1 MAGEVAWTP
10 AQLMPK
16 NMLAKRNR
24 TAMPVNWNKE
34 FDTRPFEIVAPSHWT
49 APVVFNSPHSGA
61 RYPAAFLALSR
72 LDPVALRKSEDCHI
86 DELFACATDLGA
98 PLLKAHF
105 PRAYLDVNREPYELD
120 PRMFREELPGYANT
134 VSMRVTA
141 GLGTVP
147 RIVCEGEEIYR
158 LPLRLDEV
166 LQRIE
171 TIYRAY
177 HRTLSSLAAQV
188 HDSFGAVL
196 LIDCHSMPSSAA
208 TLVSANESLVDI
220 VLGDRHGAAC
230 GEPITAL
237 LEDLLR
243 AQGLKVVRNKPYA
256 GGFITQTHGNPLTGR
271 HALQIEI
278 NRALY
283 MSERT
288 FEPTGNFEPLKTV
301 LRLALQSLLG
311 EIDDMLKPMRLAAE

>member
-1 MAGEVAWTP
+1 
-10 AQLMPK
+10 MPLNWQQEFK
-16 NMLAKRNR
+16 N
-24 TAMPVNWNKE
+24 E
-34 FDTRPFEIVAPSHWT
+34 PFEIEAPQQWT
-49 APVVFNSPHSGA
+49 APAVFNSPHSGA
-61 RYPAAFLALSR
+61 CYPAAFLALSR

-86 DELFACATDLGA
+86 DTLFGCVTELGA

-134 VSMRVTA
+134 GSIRVAA

-147 RIVCEGEEIYR
+147 RIVSEGEEIYR
-158 LPLRLDEV
+158 LPLCLDDV
-166 LQRIE
+166 LQRID

-177 HRTLSSLAAQV
+177 HRALSALTAQV
-188 HDSFGAVL
+188 YDAFGAVL
-196 LIDCHSMPSSAA
+196 LVDCHSMPSSAA
-208 TLVSANESLVDI
+208 TLVSTNESIVDV

-230 GEPITAL
+230 GDAITAL
-237 LEDLLR
+237 LEELLR

-256 GGFITQTHGNPLTGR
+256 GGFITQSHGSPLGGR

-283 MSERT
+283 MSEKT
-288 FEPTGNFEPLKTV
+288 LEATANFTV
-301 LRLALQSLLG
+301 MKRILHIAFQSLLS
-311 EIDDMLKPMRLAAE
+311 ELDDLLKPMPLAAE